1 MTMQWRPTCDFYFED
16 HFRGRDVQE
25 CRLLAR
31 NPIRQ
36 AWEIGLCRTCPVPAI
51 IRANACEHMRLRA
64 SVTRP
69 LAAGFQR
76 RVRVTAY
83 CEWMQRTGFDPHIG
97 FGECHPLPLAF
108 KVKK

>member
-36 AWEIGLCRTCPVPAI
+36 AWEIGLCRTCPVP
-51 IRANACEHMRLRA
+51 RVQQANRCPNMIVEARIESRLLR
-64 SVTRP
+64 
-69 LAAGFQR
+69 R
-76 RVRVTAY
+76 RVVITAF
-83 CEWMQRTGFDPHIG
+83 CTRAMHEVDEPMVGCG
-97 FGECHPLPLAF
+97 LCHST
-108 KVKK
+108 